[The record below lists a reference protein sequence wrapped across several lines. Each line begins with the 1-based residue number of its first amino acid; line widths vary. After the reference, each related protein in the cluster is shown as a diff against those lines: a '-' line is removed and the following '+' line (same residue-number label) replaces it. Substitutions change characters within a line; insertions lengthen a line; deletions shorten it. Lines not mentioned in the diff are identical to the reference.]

1 MTQKLDILEFL
12 CDEIFGMELFSAEMH
27 RRFIV
32 NSVANAPYASLPSPN
47 ELKSIVNVDD
57 CAVCG
62 LDGELIYCDNHP
74 GEWLCPKCTIV
85 DPARMGSLYG
95 GNKCSLDWFSVEE
108 LASAKNE
115 REAAAYNIQ
124 AMQAAN
130 IQQGYVNP
138 MSMNSIMPMTPMMA
152 VQM

>member
-1 MTQKLDILEFL
+1 MGWLHKQIFSPFLLPVFSIKALNALPHAKASLIIKSRKSYYLFSVTQKLDILEFL

-74 GEWLCPKCTIV
+74 GEWLCPECTIGFTV
-85 DPARMGSLYG
+85 R
-95 GNKCSLDWFSVEE
+95 WE
-108 LASAKNE
+108 
-115 REAAAYNIQ
+115 Q
-124 AMQAAN
+124 
-130 IQQGYVNP
+130 
-138 MSMNSIMPMTPMMA
+138 
-152 VQM
+152 VQP